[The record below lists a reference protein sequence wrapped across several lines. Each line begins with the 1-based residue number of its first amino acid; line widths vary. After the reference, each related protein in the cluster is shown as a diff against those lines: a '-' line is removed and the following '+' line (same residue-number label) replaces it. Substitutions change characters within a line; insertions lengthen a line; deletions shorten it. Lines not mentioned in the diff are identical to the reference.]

1 MCAKKMVAVEKT
13 KKQNLIVL
21 LGKMEKITKKSKVN
35 SVRRHLL
42 INESMDQTKFNT
54 TNFTDYLFN
63 FDKDNKA
70 TLKSI
75 NSILTN
81 I

>member
-1 MCAKKMVAVEKT
+1 MVTVEKT

-35 SVRRHLL
+35 SVRRHSL

-75 NSILTN
+75 NSIMRN
-81 I
+81 M